1 MNEYKN
7 KHKDGEFY
15 DDDGDRYISVEH
27 SIMILTRKLIAG
39 RMPET
44 SLEDFLA
51 EMDQWVKEK
60 LEKEQVLTTP
70 HFEADVKFYLKK
82 KKFFKITNDI
92 RTVLIEL
99 NNGNLIGDKLDN
111 IKIPEN
117 AAVYKVRVANSLINI
132 GKSNGF
138 RVIYYLATKEKIYLV
153 TIYSKKDGGR
163 SSEILN
169 DKQIELL
176 VKHVISE

>member
-1 MNEYKN
+1 M
-7 KHKDGEFY
+7 
-15 DDDGDRYISVEH
+15 
-27 SIMILTRKLIAG
+27 
-39 RMPET
+39 
-44 SLEDFLA
+44 
-51 EMDQWVKEK
+51 
-60 LEKEQVLTTP
+60 QVLTTP

-82 KKFFKITNDI
+82 KRFFKITNDI

-117 AAVYKVRVANSLINI
+117 AAVYKVRVANSSINV

-153 TIYSKKDGGR
+153 TIYSKKDKGR
-163 SSEILN
+163 SGEIPN

-176 VKHVISE
+176 VKNIISE